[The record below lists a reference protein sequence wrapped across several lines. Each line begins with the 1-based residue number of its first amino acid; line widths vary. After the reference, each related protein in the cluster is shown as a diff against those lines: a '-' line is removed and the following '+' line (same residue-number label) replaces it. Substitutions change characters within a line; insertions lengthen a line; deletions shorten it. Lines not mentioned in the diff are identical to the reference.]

1 MRCSGVGP
9 DLTDVASRYS
19 RQAMLE
25 SIIEPS
31 KVVSE
36 QYANTDI
43 TLKDGTVFTGRIVS
57 DTDDTILLRP
67 SMLAP
72 DTKEIRKSDI
82 RTQEYS
88 KVSPMMPG
96 LLNTL
101 TKEEIL
107 DLLAYFDAAGKPEG
121 APFKK

>member
-1 MRCSGVGP
+1 M
-9 DLTDVASRYS
+9 ASRYS
-19 RQAMLE
+19 RQAILE
-25 SIIEPS
+25 SILDPS
-31 KVVSE
+31 KVISE

-43 TLKDGTVFTGRIVS
+43 TLKDGTFFTGRIVS
-57 DTDDTILLRP
+57 DTDNTIVLRP

-72 DTKEIRKSDI
+72 ETKEIRKADI
-82 RTQEYS
+82 KTKEVS

-107 DLLAYFDAAGKPEG
+107 DLLAYFDAVEKPDR
-121 APFKK
+121 APFNK